1 MRVSSEEMT
10 NGCPVLISFVVKS
23 TLISDCLAEAALHLT
38 QLELGSPISITA
50 AGLLVTASHP
60 LKYLQLPEAAI
71 SLLVPGSILSG
82 YF

>member
-1 MRVSSEEMT
+1 MRVSSGEMT

-23 TLISDCLAEAALHLT
+23 ILVSDCLAETSLHLT
-38 QLELGSPISITA
+38 QLELGSPISIAA

-60 LKYLQLPEAAI
+60 LKYLQLSEAAI
-71 SLLVPGSILSG
+71 SLLVPGSLPSG

>member
-1 MRVSSEEMT
+1 MRVSSGEMT
-10 NGCPVLISFVVKS
+10 NGCPALISFVVKS
-23 TLISDCLAEAALHLT
+23 TLIRGCLAETALLLT

-60 LKYLQLPEAAI
+60 LKYLRLPEAVK
-71 SLLVPGSILSG
+71 SLLVLGSLLSG